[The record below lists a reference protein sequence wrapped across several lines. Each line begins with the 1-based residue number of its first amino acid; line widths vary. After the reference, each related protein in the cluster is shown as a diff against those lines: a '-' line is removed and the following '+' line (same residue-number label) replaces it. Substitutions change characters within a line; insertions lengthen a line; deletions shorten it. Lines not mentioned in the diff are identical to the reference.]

1 MSIKFQCPYC
11 GQKLEAAEDWV
22 GNHAQC
28 PSCQNDIT
36 IIQQQDQPN
45 ISSTNKAS
53 ENLSMNQRK
62 EKTGEKQSQEEKG
75 QVSSQSISTLEFE
88 SAKEN
93 KCGQSPKVN
102 KKYIGIGSIFIII
115 IVLVIAY
122 MHTPKISVSEPKIS
136 VSEPKIS
143 VSEPNDTIDIF
154 CHFYTDRNE
163 KIVPYCEFSLGQ
175 GFSEL
180 VRVFSDFVLARNEYL
195 AAEKKVYK
203 LEAEKAEID
212 DMIDRGIKAGV
223 DKNMT
228 LEMLKR
234 SASIF
239 EELVVAKNRSLSYV
253 VSSTKLHIQYLAKKK
268 QMVTIRNDSFRE
280 GKYSWTNVPNGEY
293 VLYAYAMYGSQRFTW
308 IKQIIMDGTK
318 TEVLLT
324 NDGSCLIEIEED

>member
-1 MSIKFQCPYC
+1 MSVKFQCPHC
-11 GQKLEAAEDWV
+11 GQELEAAEGWV
-22 GNHAQC
+22 GSNAQC
-28 PSCQNDIT
+28 PTCRHDVVIG
-36 IIQQQDQPN
+36 QQQPQV
-45 ISSTNKAS
+45 
-53 ENLSMNQRK
+53 
-62 EKTGEKQSQEEKG
+62 EKRP
-75 QVSSQSISTLEFE
+75 VSSQNISISECKST
-88 SAKEN
+88 KDN
-93 KCGQSPKVN
+93 KFGQSSKVN

-122 MHTPKISVSEPKIS
+122 MHTSKIS

-175 GFSEL
+175 GLSEL

-253 VSSTKLHIQYLAKKK
+253 VSSTKLHIQYFTKKK
-268 QMVTIRNDSFRE
+268 QMVTMKSGSFRE
-280 GKYSWTNVPNGEY
+280 GKFSLTNVPNGEY
-293 VLYAYAMYGSQRFTW
+293 VLYACATYGSQRFTW
-308 IKQIIMDGTK
+308 IKQIIVDGEK
-318 TEVLLT
+318 TEILLT
-324 NDGSCLIEIEED
+324 TDGSCLIEIEED